1 MFGSVSGR
9 RDAPDLE
16 LADVDHIAIRVRRMR
31 IREGGIGA
39 GMHRDRTKLRE
50 RTRARDVVV
59 VDVRLERVGDENA
72 EASGR

>member
-1 MFGSVSGR
+1 
-9 RDAPDLE
+9 
-16 LADVDHIAIRVRRMR
+16 
-31 IREGGIGA
+31 
-39 GMHRDRTKLRE
+39 MHRDRTKLRE